1 MSRRYRWL
9 AGLCAASLLAVL
21 ITGCGSGSSNKESQ
35 IGEASEGKMEISFFA
50 KFPNTYQQIMKDY
63 NDNIVY
69 QELEKK
75 TGVHIN
81 WVHPPENQ
89 LQEKFTLMI
98 GSGDYPD
105 LIQDENW
112 YPGGPDKA
120 IQDKVYLRL
129 NELIDQHAPNFKK
142 ILDTYPE
149 IKKEITTD
157 EGNIYG
163 FPMIELEQQP
173 SWYGPVLRQDW
184 LDELNLPTP
193 ETLDD
198 WYTVLKAFKEQ
209 KGATAPLSID
219 NSGFPSDAA
228 FVGAFGVNSGF
239 FQVNNQIKYSP
250 LEQGYKDYLMM
261 MNKWYSEGL
270 VDHDFATSGNQNKE
284 KYVTTGKTG
293 AAMLGFYELDRL
305 EKMSSD
311 SNMKLVAV
319 PYPSMKK
326 GEKPHFRQYNGHIR
340 GNYVAISTKAKNV
353 EEIVKWLDYF
363 YSPEGQILANYG
375 IEGVTFN
382 KEGDKYLFTDMVVNN
397 EEGVKPNIAL
407 AKYTLQGASTV
418 RDWSREMFLYTETEN
433 EACSIWNDSATA
445 DYLLPPFT
453 MNPKEGE
460 EFSKIMSDIDTYVS
474 EMALKFIIGDASFDT
489 YDQFVKKLRDMNIE
503 KAIELQQAAM
513 DRYQARK

>member
-1 MSRRYRWL
+1 MSKKYKW
-9 AGLCAASLLAVL
+9 AASLCAATLMATL
-21 ITGCGSGSSNKESQ
+21 ISGCGSGTSNNETQTGKDSKEKVSF
-35 IGEASEGKMEISFFA
+35 SFFA

-69 QELEKK
+69 QELEKE

-89 LQEKFTLMI
+89 MQEKFTLMI
-98 GSGDYPD
+98 GSGDYTD
-105 LIQDENW
+105 LIQDDNS

-129 NELIDQHAPNFKK
+129 NELIDEHAPNFKK

-163 FPMIELEQQP
+163 FPMIELEQRP
-173 SWYGPVLRQDW
+173 AWYGPVIRQDW

-198 WYTVLKAFKEQ
+198 WYTVLKAFKDK
-209 KGATAPLSID
+209 KGATAPFSLD
-219 NSGFPSDAA
+219 NNGYPANDA

-239 FQVNNQIKYSP
+239 FQVDNIIKYAP
-250 LEQGYKDYLMM
+250 LEQGYKDYLVM

-270 VDHDFATSGNQNKE
+270 VDRDFATSGNQNKE
-284 KYVTTGKTG
+284 KYLATGKTG
-293 AAMLGFYELDRL
+293 ATMFGFYELDRL
-305 EKMSSD
+305 EKISGD
-311 SNMKLVAV
+311 PKMKLVAM
-319 PYPSMKK
+319 PYPSLKK

-340 GNYVAISTKAKNV
+340 GNYVAISSKAKHV
-353 EEIVKWLDYF
+353 EEAVKWLDYF
-363 YSPEGQILANYG
+363 YSPEGQVLANYG
-375 IEGVTFN
+375 IEGETYT
-382 KEGDKYLFTDMVVNN
+382 KEGDKYLFTDIVTKNK
-397 EEGVKPNIAL
+397 EGVKPNIAL

-418 RDWSREMFLYTETEN
+418 RDWSREMFLYTQTEN

-453 MNPKEGE
+453 MNPAEGE
-460 EFSKIMSDIDTYVS
+460 ENSKIMSDINTYVS
-474 EMALKFIIGDASFDT
+474 EMALRFIIGDASFDT
-489 YDQFVKKLRDMNIE
+489 YDQFVQKVKSMNIDR
-503 KAIELQQAAM
+503 AIELQQAAL